1 MNNLLAIESSSTIC
15 SVALGCSIVLDVNVA
30 YDDILVKIEDGKRT
44 HTQFMLPFVDE
55 LLQSKKQSVSD
66 LTAIAFSAGPGS
78 FTGIRL
84 ATSVAKSLAYAAN
97 IPVIPISSLA
107 AIAQAFYRVRKNV
120 EQCLVITDARMGEVY
135 CAEYGFDKNG
145 IIYNI
150 KPDRMIKVE
159 ELQNFSHSSQ
169 YVIGDAWHLLEDI
182 KWLHELEQ
190 ISLQADARDVLILAR
205 QKLLTGDVE
214 IALHSQAIYLRDKTS
229 WKTTA
234 EQNRIIK

>member
-1 MNNLLAIESSSTIC
+1 MNNLLAIESSSTVC
-15 SVALGCSIVLDVNVA
+15 SVALGCSVMLDAKMA

-55 LLQSKKQSVSD
+55 LLQSKKQLVSD

-97 IPVIPISSLA
+97 IPIIPISSLA
-107 AIAQAFYRVRKNV
+107 AIAQAFYRVRKSAV
-120 EQCLVITDARMGEVY
+120 QCLVITDARMGEVY
-135 CAEYGFDKNG
+135 CAEYGFDQNG

-150 KPDRMIKVE
+150 KPDRMIKVD
-159 ELQNFSHSSQ
+159 ELQGFSHNSQ
-169 YVIGDAWHLLEDI
+169 FVVGDAWSLLEDI
-182 KWLHELEQ
+182 KWLHQLEQ
-190 ISLQADARDVLILAR
+190 INLQADARDVLVLAQ

-214 IALHSQAIYLRDKTS
+214 IALNSQAVYLRDKTS
-229 WKTTA
+229 WKTTT
-234 EQNRIIK
+234 EQNKAIK